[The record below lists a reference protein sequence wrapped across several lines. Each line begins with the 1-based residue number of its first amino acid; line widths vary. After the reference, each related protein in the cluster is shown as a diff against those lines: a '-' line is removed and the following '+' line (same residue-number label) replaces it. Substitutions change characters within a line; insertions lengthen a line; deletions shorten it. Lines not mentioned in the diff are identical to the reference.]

1 MRVIFYIPS
10 PFHFRLCDQ
19 FRRHR
24 EDFARVAPYAAAD
37 ILRCFQDFPPPHP
50 AVKANLMSAV
60 RKLLDICDRHSK
72 DLLATNLPDG
82 EKEVYRQTLEDYNKH
97 YKYTGKV

>member
-1 MRVIFYIPS
+1 M
-10 PFHFRLCDQ
+10 
-19 FRRHR
+19 
-24 EDFARVAPYAAAD
+24 
-37 ILRCFQDFPPPHP
+37 
-50 AVKANLMSAV
+50 
-60 RKLLDICDRHSK
+60 DICDRHSK